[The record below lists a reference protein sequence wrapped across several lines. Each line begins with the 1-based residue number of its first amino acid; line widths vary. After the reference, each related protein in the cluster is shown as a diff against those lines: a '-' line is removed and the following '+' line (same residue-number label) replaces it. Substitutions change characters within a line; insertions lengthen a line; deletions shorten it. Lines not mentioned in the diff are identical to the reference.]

1 MHFYNGFFPALNRTM
16 IRSQI
21 RCWIEIVILA
31 TALSTLAMSAE
42 GQSVIHIPSEAKDL
56 QEAFSLVPDGGI
68 IEFAAGT
75 YAAPRGGFTNYSSGK
90 AMTVRAAQGAV
101 VTLTGGGTTDLLRF
115 TNSKRAQGKP
125 MTFIGITFSNGVTT
139 QNFIGGAMTLGEC
152 EAIFR
157 NCTFNNN
164 KTQGNVAA
172 AGALFIAGSV
182 VTFDGC
188 VFKG

>member
-42 GQSVIHIPSEAKDL
+42 GQSVIHIPSEATDL

-75 YAAPRGGFTNYSSGK
+75 YAAPRGGFSNYSSRK
-90 AMTVRAAQGAV
+90 TMTVRAAQGAV
-101 VTLTGGGTTDLLRF
+101 VTVTRGGAAAPFRFPKSEPGPGKTMTHIRLTL
-115 TNSKRAQGKP
+115 SH
-125 MTFIGITFSNGVTT
+125 GVTT
-139 QNFIGGAMTLGEC
+139 
-152 EAIFR
+152 
-157 NCTFNNN
+157 
-164 KTQGNVAA
+164 
-172 AGALFIAGSV
+172 
-182 VTFDGC
+182 
-188 VFKG
+188 

>member
-75 YAAPRGGFTNYSSGK
+75 YAAPRGGVTYYNSGK
-90 AMTVRAAQGAV
+90 TMTVRGGQGGGV
-101 VTLTGGGTTDLLRF
+101 NLTGGGTAELLRL
-115 TNSKRAQGKP
+115 TKPERGPGKT
-125 MTFIGITFSNGVTT
+125 MNFLGV
-139 QNFIGGAMTLGEC
+139 
-152 EAIFR
+152 
-157 NCTFNNN
+157 
-164 KTQGNVAA
+164 
-172 AGALFIAGSV
+172 
-182 VTFDGC
+182 
-188 VFKG
+188 